1 MNQKL
6 YDFLKSLI
14 PFALYVGVVLVV
26 YFLFSI
32 YASVVT
38 DNVEEAEELINHNLL
53 QMTALV
59 DAILIPLFYLM
70 WKSDRMLF
78 PLKKSNMP
86 LFTWSILALVG
97 ASACVALNYM
107 LGMFMPQAILDTY
120 DEASEVLWSENLQW
134 LSFVAVVILAPLCEE
149 MMFRGLIYARMR
161 ALMRAPYAI
170 LISGLLFGFFHGNAL
185 QFIYAFF
192 LGILLAYMME
202 IYHTVWAPIIVHAS
216 ANLLS
221 WFITY
226 VVWIP
231 SDDGGPLDYSVLA
244 GTMLITFTG
253 LLGIVYSKKIINKKS
268 KSEEHH
274 E

>member
-26 YFLFSI
+26 YFLFAI
-32 YASVVT
+32 YASAVT
-38 DNVEEAEELINHNLL
+38 HNVEEAEKLINNNLL

-59 DAILIPLFYLM
+59 DALLIPLFYLM
-70 WKSDRMLF
+70 WKSDRMLY
-78 PLKKSNMP
+78 PLKKTNMP
-86 LFTWSILALVG
+86 LFTWSILALIG
-97 ASACVALNYM
+97 ASACLALNYM
-107 LGMFMPQAILDTY
+107 LGMFMPQAILETY
-120 DEASEVLWSENLQW
+120 DEASEVLWNESLQW
-134 LSFVAVVILAPLCEE
+134 LSFLAVVILAPLCEE
-149 MMFRGLIYARMR
+149 MMFRGLIYTRMR
-161 ALMRAPYAI
+161 VLMKAPYTI

-202 IYHTVWAPIIVHAS
+202 IYHTVWAPIIVHGS
-216 ANLLS
+216 ANLIS
-221 WFITY
+221 WFLTY
-226 VVWIP
+226 IAMIP
-231 SDDGGPLDYSVLA
+231 SDDGGILDYSVLA

-253 LLGIVYSKKIINKKS
+253 LFGIVYSKKIITKKS